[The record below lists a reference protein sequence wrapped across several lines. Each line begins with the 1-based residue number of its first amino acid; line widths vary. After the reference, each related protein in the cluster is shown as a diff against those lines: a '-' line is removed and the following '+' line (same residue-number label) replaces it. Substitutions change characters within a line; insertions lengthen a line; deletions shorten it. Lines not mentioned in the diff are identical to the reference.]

1 MRKVES
7 DFVTTTGGKNVLLKE
22 AQAVPEGAT
31 RAVGRLTDPT
41 IARRNRMQRTAGTV
55 EAHLIEGGGS
65 ARVSQLAR
73 EIAAN
78 RALPAVKTA
87 LRNARMTLSGLFRLF
102 PSMFRVRAGTV
113 TLVNA
118 PPPAPAPA
126 PAPAEVR
133 PETREE
139 CNARLDTLLAES
151 RAREDAAREARQAR
165 ERERLAG
172 LRGAFGSRPR

>member
-1 MRKVES
+1 M
-7 DFVTTTGGKNVLLKE
+7 
-22 AQAVPEGAT
+22 A
-31 RAVGRLTDPT
+31 RLTDPA
-41 IARRNRMQRTAGTV
+41 IARRTKMQRTADTV

-65 ARVSQLAR
+65 ARVSQLAQQ
-73 EIAAN
+73 IAAN

-118 PPPAPAPA
+118 PPAPAPA

-139 CNARLDTLLAES
+139 RSARLDRLLAKS
-151 RAREDAAREARQAR
+151 RVREDAAREARQARELERLLAKSKVARQSR

>member
-1 MRKVES
+1 M
-7 DFVTTTGGKNVLLKE
+7 LLKE

-65 ARVSQLAR
+65 ARVSQLVR

-118 PPPAPAPA
+118 PPAAAPPAAPEPPA
-126 PAPAEVR
+126 PAPAEPR

-139 CNARLDTLLAES
+139 RSARLDRLLAES

-172 LRGAFGSRPR
+172 LRRAFGARPR

>member
-1 MRKVES
+1 M
-7 DFVTTTGGKNVLLKE
+7 LLKE
-22 AQAVPEGAT
+22 AQAMPKGAT
-31 RAVGRLTDPT
+31 LAVGRLTDPA
-41 IARRNRMQRTAGTV
+41 IARRTGMQRTADTV

-87 LRNARMTLSGLFRLF
+87 LRNARMTLPGLFRLF
-102 PSMFRVRAGTV
+102 PSMFKVRAGTV

-118 PPPAPAPA
+118 PPPAPAP
-126 PAPAEVR
+126 PAEPPR

-139 CNARLDTLLAES
+139 RNARLDRLLAES

>member
-1 MRKVES
+1 M
-7 DFVTTTGGKNVLLKE
+7 
-22 AQAVPEGAT
+22 PEGAT

-87 LRNARMTLSGLFRLF
+87 LRNARMTLSGLLRLF
-102 PSMFRVRAGTV
+102 PSMFKVRARTV

-118 PPPAPAPA
+118 PPPATDPPAP
-126 PAPAEVR
+126 PAEPPR

-139 CNARLDTLLAES
+139 RNARLDRLLAES